1 MAKSILNLSFL
12 TSKGSHK
19 GLVLGL
25 AALILASAPVAHAA
39 GGGKD
44 EKKAEDA
51 FVKLAP
57 MALPVVQ
64 NGRVVN
70 YVFVSIKVMLAP
82 TADST
87 KLREKEPYFR
97 DALVRAGHR
106 TPFSIPGDNYKLDED
121 KIKATLTAEG
131 NRIAGGKVVSGIQIE
146 SQTPKNAKR

>member
-1 MAKSILNLSFL
+1 MAKTVSRLSFL
-12 TSKGSHK
+12 SPNIGRI
-19 GLVLGL
+19 GLMLGL
-25 AALILASAPVAHAA
+25 SALMLTSAPVAHA
-39 GGGKD
+39 GGGGG

-106 TPFSIPGDNYKLDED
+106 TPFSIPGDDYKLDET
-121 KIKATLTAEG
+121 KIKAVLTAEG
-131 NRIAGGKVVSGIQIE
+131 NRIAGAKVVSGVQIE
-146 SQTPKNAKR
+146 SQTPKKARR